1 MKKGLP
7 WWLSGKESACQAGG
21 MGSIPGSERSP
32 GEGNVTHSSI
42 LAGESHRQRSLVGCS
57 LWGHKRVGHDLVTKQ
72 QQQDGE
78 NPYQWENL
86 QNCHLGYGEG
96 DGTPLQSSCL
106 ENPMDGGPW

>member
-7 WWLSGKESACQAGG
+7 WWLSGKKPACQAGD
-21 MGSIPGSERSP
+21 MGLIPGSGGSP

-42 LAGESHRQRSLVGCS
+42 LARRLPQRSLVGCS

-96 DGTPLQSSCL
+96 DGTLLQNSCL
-106 ENPMDGGPW
+106 ENP